1 MSTTDPSSISE
12 NLQPVGSSSLPMRV
26 NLTVWAAM
34 AVLLFLVLELHLFV
48 ALLGGLAVY
57 ELIDL
62 LSRWLHFTTLNNRR
76 ARRIVVAVLAAGI
89 VAGLTAVGLG
99 ITSYLRHGNES
110 FPALLQEL
118 ATALA
123 SLRARLPASMSAGL
137 PAHAETL
144 RLDLLHL
151 LRTHADVLSIAGR
164 DVSIAVVRL
173 MTGMVIGALLA
184 LYQTAPSKNIG
195 PLASLGGQ
203 AIRRFAD
210 AFHRVVFAQ
219 ARIAAINAILAAL
232 YLLLLLPLLG
242 IHLPMAKTI
251 VVLTFVIDLIP
262 IIGNLISNSFVVV
275 LSLTASLWVV
285 AASVAFLV
293 FIHEMEYFLGARVVG
308 SHIQA
313 RAWELLLAML
323 VLEAAFGLAG
333 IIAAP
338 LFYAYF
344 KNELIEHRLI

>member
-1 MSTTDPSSISE
+1 MSTTKPPSFSE
-12 NLQPVGSSSLPMRV
+12 TPQLNGSLPMRV
-26 NLTVWAAM
+26 QLAVWSAM
-34 AVLLFLVLELHLFV
+34 AVLLFLVLKLHLIA

-76 ARRIVVAVLAAGI
+76 ARRIVVAFLAAVI
-89 VAGLTAVGLG
+89 VAALTAAGLG
-99 ITSYLRHGNES
+99 ITSYLRHGSES

-118 ATALA
+118 AKALA
-123 SLRARLPASMSAGL
+123 NFRAKLPASMTAGL
-137 PAHAETL
+137 PAHVQTL
-144 RLDLLHL
+144 RLDIVRL
-151 LRTHADVLSIAGR
+151 LRTHADILSVAGR
-164 DVSIAVVRL
+164 DVTIAVARL
-173 MTGMVIGALLA
+173 FTGMVIGALLA
-184 LYQTAPSKNIG
+184 LYQTTPSQGVG
-195 PLASLGGQ
+195 PLASLGRG

-219 ARIAAINAILAAL
+219 ARIAAINAVLAAL
-232 YLLLLLPLLG
+232 YLLLVLPLLG

-251 VVLTFVIDLIP
+251 VILTFVIDLIP
-262 IIGNLISNSFVVV
+262 IIGNLISNSVVVV
-275 LSLTASLWVV
+275 LSLTTSLWVV

-293 FIHEMEYFLGARVVG
+293 CIHEMEYFLGARVVG

-323 VLEAAFGLAG
+323 ILEAAFGLAG

-338 LFYAYF
+338 LYYAYI
-344 KNELIEHRLI
+344 KNEMIERRLI